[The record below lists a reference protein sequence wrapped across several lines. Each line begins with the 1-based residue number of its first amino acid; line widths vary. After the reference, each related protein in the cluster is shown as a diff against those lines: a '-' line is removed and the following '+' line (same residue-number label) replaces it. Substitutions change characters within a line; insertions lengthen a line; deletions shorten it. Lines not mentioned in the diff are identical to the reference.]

1 MYNIWTIA
9 KREYNHYF
17 ISPIAYVA
25 ALMLF
30 LILGIIFYANVAM
43 AISQQSA
50 PSIQIVVGPLVTILL
65 FCTAAVTMRT
75 IADEQRSGTLELLLT
90 APVRDWELITG
101 KWLGAYAFMAT
112 LVLATAIFPI
122 FLNFITKPGIDQGLM
137 TAAYLGVLLL
147 TGVFVAVGVFIS
159 SLVTNQ
165 IAAFFLTWAVL
176 LVFWMIGYV
185 SQAMGASGGTNDFLR
200 LLGFLD
206 LSEHFYSTFYAGILE
221 LKDILYYVSVI
232 FTMLFFGTITIESRR
247 WR

>member
-9 KREYNHYF
+9 KREYKHYF

-65 FCTAAVTMRT
+65 FTTAAVTMRT

-101 KWLGAYAFMAT
+101 KWLGAFIFMAT
-112 LVLATAIFPI
+112 LVLATVIFPI
-122 FLNFITKPGIDQGLM
+122 FLNYITKPGIDQGLM

-147 TGVFVAVGVFIS
+147 VGVFVAVGVFIS

-185 SQAMGASGGTNDFLR
+185 SQAMGSTGTNAFLQV
-200 LLGFLD
+200 LSFLD
-206 LSEHFYSTFYAGILE
+206 LSEHFYGTFYAGILE

-232 FTMLFFGTITIESRR
+232 FVMLFFGTLTIESRR